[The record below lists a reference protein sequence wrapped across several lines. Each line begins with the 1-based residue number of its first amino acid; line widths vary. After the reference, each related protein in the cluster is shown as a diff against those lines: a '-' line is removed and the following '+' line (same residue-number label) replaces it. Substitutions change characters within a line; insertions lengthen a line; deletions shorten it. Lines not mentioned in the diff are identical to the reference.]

1 MEVITFSEEAI
12 RTKLSKLKSN
22 KSSGPDSLHS
32 CVLNELQ
39 NVIPRVLKS
48 VFDHSYE
55 YGVLPEDWKSSV
67 ISTVFKK
74 GKKALLKIIDQ
85 FL

>member
-1 MEVITFSEEAI
+1 MEAITFSEEDI
-12 RTKLSKLKSN
+12 RNKLSKLKPN
-22 KSSGPDSLHS
+22 KSPGTDSIHS
-32 CVLNELQ
+32 RVLIELQ
-39 NVIPRVLKS
+39 NVISRTLKDI
-48 VFDHSYE
+48 FDYSYK

-74 GKKALLKIIDQ
+74 GEKTLLKIIVL